1 MRKLQYVSLLGL
13 LLAALSLP
21 LLAAPLPQ
29 VRLEDLMMTMQQLR
43 NNLAAL
49 QHQNDNHEA
58 EIRQFEAKLANQD
71 ETVEQLRTQL
81 YSNIQQQKDGSKNSQ
96 NITEAKLIQLEANS
110 KALANDFKT
119 FKDYYNENSA
129 AQQKLLQRVT
139 ALESALDQQHLALEQ
154 FSHALTAIAD
164 ALQIKEN
171 PADAKPAAASASGKT
186 YKVKNGDSLG
196 TIAKEHQTTISE
208 IKKLNNLNNDK
219 IIIGQ
224 TLKLP

>member
-1 MRKLQYVSLLGL
+1 MRKLRHVPLLGL

-21 LLAAPLPQ
+21 LLAAPPQ

-43 NNLAAL
+43 NNLSAL
-49 QHQNDNHEA
+49 QHQNENHEA

-71 ETVEQLRTQL
+71 ETVEQLRAQL
-81 YSNIQQQKDGSKNSQ
+81 YSNLQQQKDGSKNSQ
-96 NITEAKLIQLEANS
+96 NITEAKLNQLESNS
-110 KALANDFKT
+110 KALASDFKT

-129 AQQKLLQRVT
+129 AQQKLQQRIA
-139 ALESALDQQHLALEQ
+139 ALENALEQQHLALEQ
-154 FSHALTAIAD
+154 LSNAMTAIAD
-164 ALQIKEN
+164 ALQIKDN
-171 PADAKPAAASASGKT
+171 QADMKPAASLASGKT

-196 TIAKEHQTTISE
+196 TIAKEHQTSISE
-208 IKKLNNLNNDK
+208 IKKLNNLSNDK